1 MRSYISHPLS
11 LFPFPPCK
19 RHVDRQDDQTAQIE
33 SFEDPQVPYL
43 FQNKQ
48 KNQVFQKAE
57 KSLGYQIRS
66 SDRREKTRLP
76 RGGYLF
82 WCKKK
87 PCVLQYVQ
95 KNAVFMSSPAQCI
108 LVYALRLEILGEW
121 IEDMCVVTS
130 TTPHRLVMGGRGL
143 RPCELCG
150 GGAGLRRRRSG
161 GRSHLRH
168 MRMAF
173 HQCGCTCVFA
183 ANWGG

>member
-1 MRSYISHPLS
+1 MIKQRRSNPSKIPRSRTCS
-11 LFPFPPCK
+11 K
-19 RHVDRQDDQTAQIE
+19 T
-33 SFEDPQVPYL
+33 
-43 FQNKQ
+43 N

-82 WCKKK
+82 WCKEK

-121 IEDMCVVTS
+121 IEDMCVVIS

-143 RPCELCG
+143 RPCELCD
-150 GGAGLRRRRSG
+150 GGAGLRRRRSD

-168 MRMAF
+168 MRML
-173 HQCGCTCVFA
+173 
-183 ANWGG
+183 